1 MHRSGAESPTRDLTP
16 FAAKLLYVTHF
27 DDDDVTA
34 SAGYPAE
41 GGAHHSKHHKVDR
54 PRIEAA
60 VREILVAIG
69 EDPDR
74 GGLIDTPKRVAKAYA
89 EVFAGLHHDPA
100 DVLSTTFDLDHEEL
114 VLVKDIPFYSTCEHH
129 LVPFHGVAH
138 VGYIPSH
145 EGKVTGL
152 SKLARLVD
160 IFARRPQVQE
170 RLTTEIV
177 EAMVRHLKPRG
188 AIVVVE
194 CEHMCMSM
202 RGIRKPGAKTVTSAV
217 RGQLHDPATRAEA
230 MSLILGR

>member
-1 MHRSGAESPTRDLTP
+1 M
-16 FAAKLLYVTHF
+16 THI
-27 DDDDVTA
+27 DDDDVLELPPEAT
-34 SAGYPAE
+34 G
-41 GGAHHSKHHKVDR
+41 VDLA
-54 PRIEAA
+54 RIEAA
-60 VREILVAIG
+60 VREILLAVG
-69 EDPDR
+69 EDPER
-74 GGLIDTPKRVAKAYA
+74 SGLVDTPKRVAKAYA
-89 EVFAGLHHDPA
+89 ETFSGLHQDPE
-100 DVLSTTFDLDHEEL
+100 DVLGVTFDLDHEEL

-145 EGKVTGL
+145 DGRVTGL

-170 RLTTEIV
+170 RLTTQV
-177 EAMVRHLKPRG
+177 ADALVHHLKPRG
-188 AIVVVE
+188 VIVVIS

-202 RGIRKPGAKTVTSAV
+202 RGVRKPGAHTVTSAV